1 MPRGRPVTPIKRK
14 DVMLIVKKEIE
25 KAMSRLEV
33 KTVLLGT
40 KQTGR
45 PMGSTSGRRK

>member
-1 MPRGRPVTPIKRK
+1 MKKK
-14 DVMLIVKKEIE
+14 DVLLIVKKELE

-45 PMGSTSGRRK
+45 PMGATSGRRK